1 MIKKQYL
8 KEITISGTQSKG
20 GARNTKQD
28 VIKIQSWLNL
38 YARTDP
44 RSGTA
49 TGIDG
54 DFGSATDLA
63 VKNFQKAKRLNQ
75 TGKVDAALFELL
87 CQPMNNAFATVP
99 KGRTLRELVVNAAAL
114 HLNNNAFEL
123 TIRGQS
129 NSGPWVRCYMDGNE
143 GDPWFW
149 CMGFVQTIIDQA
161 ATAQGKD
168 FRTLMPL
175 TYSCD
180 TVGTIGLNKG
190 LLKRFTEVRRDP
202 SVVKPGDIFLVQKT
216 PFDWFHTGLITAVHD
231 SVFET
236 IEGNTN
242 EDGSHN
248 GVGVFKR
255 ARNFKVQKL
264 DVFSIEPLAI

>member
-8 KEITISGTQSKG
+8 KETNISGTQSKG

-38 YARTDP
+38 YARSDP

-54 DFGSATDLA
+54 DFGPATEIA
-63 VKNFQKAKRLNQ
+63 VQNFQKAKRLDQ
-75 TGKVDAALFELL
+75 TGKVDANLFALL
-87 CQPMNNAFATVP
+87 CQPMSNAFGNRP
-99 KGRTLRELVVNAAAL
+99 RGRTLREMIVNKALL

-123 TIRGQS
+123 TIKGRA
-129 NSGPWVRCYMDGNE
+129 NSGPWVRCYMDGHE

-180 TVGTIGLNKG
+180 TVGTVGLNKG
-190 LLKRFTEVRRDP
+190 LLKRFTEIRKDP
-202 SVVKPGDIFLVQKT
+202 SLVKPGDIFLVQKT
-216 PFDWFHTGLITAVHD
+216 PFDWFHTGLIVAVHD
-231 SVFET
+231 TVFET

-248 GVGVFKR
+248 GIGVFKR
-255 ARNFKVQKL
+255 TRNFTVQKL
-264 DVFSIEPLAI
+264 DVFSIESLVL